1 MCVHLLQV
9 MFNPQ
14 GTRLLTASADHTC
27 KVWSVQSGGGGAGGG
42 GDGTAGGDCVQAL
55 RGHTDEVFS
64 MALNYEG
71 DTLVT
76 SSKDN
81 TCRVWRVDGGS
92 ARAG

>member
-1 MCVHLLQV
+1 MCCVLQV

-27 KVWSVQSGGGGAGGG
+27 KVWAVDGGGGGG
-42 GDGTAGGDCVQAL
+42 CVQSL

-64 MALNYEG
+64 MAVNYEG

-76 SSKDN
+76 ASKDN
-81 TCRVWRVDGGS
+81 TCRVWCTDAAS
-92 ARAG
+92 KRAG